1 MPDGSPDL
9 GCGSYIASGKRPVAW
24 LSPQIIIAHHHMFP
38 IGAPPVQLG
47 IIARQIWQNS
57 ADNVAVTRAVQ
68 GMAELDIGRSKAGA
82 RQRPAAL
89 QLCVG
94 GSALV
99 VKRCDCGVDDGPIL
113 IV

>member
-1 MPDGSPDL
+1 M
-9 GCGSYIASGKRPVAW
+9 V
-24 LSPQIIIAHHHMFP
+24 P

-47 IIARQIWQNS
+47 IITRQIWQNS
-57 ADNVAVTRAVQ
+57 ADNVAVIRAVQ
-68 GMAELDIGRSKAGA
+68 GMAELDIGRSRAGA

-99 VKRCDCGVDDGPIL
+99 LKRCDCGVDGGPIL

>member
-1 MPDGSPDL
+1 M
-9 GCGSYIASGKRPVAW
+9 V
-24 LSPQIIIAHHHMFP
+24 P

-47 IIARQIWQNS
+47 IIALQIWRNS
-57 ADNVAVTRAVQ
+57 ADNVAAIRAVQ
-68 GMAELDIGRSKAGA
+68 GMSELDTGRSKAGA
-82 RQRPAAL
+82 GQRPAAL